1 MNKKFIVAPTKDI
14 FHSAKGTTWEKHKYI
29 KMEDGKYY
37 YPDSYAGGRHLP
49 KNGEEDKNE
58 YVESNEPTGWENKLY
73 SDFESGLKGA
83 NGKLDPKAVQ
93 QMLLFGKDD
102 GGKGYD
108 NFKIALQKAG
118 VDVDKIDEKSLNL
131 MRYKVV
137 EHYKQEF
144 EKEKDNF
151 DEQGNR
157 TKDRTEEQEK
167 KIKESSKKSKKESK
181 KDSEKETEESDNK
194 EEKKTSKSSKKSKSN
209 KKSSNSSSKKSSSK
223 SDKESEINGST
234 VTKRVAEQRERE
246 RKAKKNME
254 NKRKSMNYAKE
265 RGLIKHGLIETP
277 KYIIRPTGLHW

>member
-14 FHSAKGTTWEKHKYI
+14 FHSAKGTAWENHKYI

-49 KNGEEDKNE
+49 KNGEENKNE

-73 SDFESGLKGA
+73 SDFESGLKGT

-151 DEQGNR
+151 DEHGNR

-167 KIKESSKKSKKESK
+167 KTKESSKKSKKESK

-194 EEKKTSKSSKKSKSN
+194 EEKKTSKSSKKSTSN
-209 KKSSNSSSKKSSSK
+209 KKSSSK

-254 NKRKSMNYAKE
+254 NKRKSINYAKE

>member
-1 MNKKFIVAPTKDI
+1 MNKKFIVAPTKKDI

-167 KIKESSKKSKKESK
+167 KIKESSKKSKK
-181 KDSEKETEESDNK
+181 DSEKETEESDNK
-194 EEKKTSKSSKKSKSN
+194 EKKKTSKSSKKS
-209 KKSSNSSSKKSSSK
+209 SSSKSSSK
-223 SDKESEINGST
+223 SSKKSDSDDKIEISSST
-234 VTKRVAEQRERE
+234 VTKRAAEQRERE
-246 RKAKKNME
+246 RKAIEKAKK
-254 NKRKSMNYAKE
+254 KKKSINYAKE